1 MVVKSVVAASDL
13 FSPGDGIGPVSEAR
27 TRDFLPVRFPAPGV
41 NLAILEVRAASVFE
55 AFFIIFF
62 LGDLSPTA
70 AFTLGRT
77 TLPAVALLAGATPFS
92 YL

>member
-1 MVVKSVVAASDL
+1 MVYKSVVAPSD
-13 FSPGDGIGPVSEAR
+13 FPSPGDGIGPVSEAR

-41 NLAILEVRAASVFE
+41 NLAILEVSAASVFE
-55 AFFIIFF
+55 AFLMIFF

-77 TLPAVALLAGATPFS
+77 TLPAVALLAGTTPFS
-92 YL
+92 NL

>member
-1 MVVKSVVAASDL
+1 
-13 FSPGDGIGPVSEAR
+13 
-27 TRDFLPVRFPAPGV
+27 V
-41 NLAILEVRAASVFE
+41 NLAILDVRAASDFE

-62 LGDLSPTA
+62 LGDLSPAA

-92 YL
+92 NLYIYSIVITEVTASLMLVTLKFSPEANLTTP